1 MQACLQELIFRN
13 LAHGLCDVAEAVRI
27 ADQVELFHMREKDRV
42 ADTVREIV
50 HTAELMCHRMDISEG
65 CVIECDTCEILSV
78 SHLVAGL
85 HVNSVCNC
93 LREILGDHRDRHQV
107 SGFAFVETYAS
118 IAWVRASIPVAAVR
132 AGGIPTIRFGSLI
145 AICGVTRQSTIAI
158 FTCRLVSVMIQKRVI
173 SEAVPAVV
181 LTAIIGHNGLLERST
196 PS

>member
-1 MQACLQELIFRN
+1 MI
-13 LAHGLCDVAEAVRI
+13 
-27 ADQVELFHMREKDRV
+27 
-42 ADTVREIV
+42 IV
-50 HTAELMCHRMDISEG
+50 IDISAAA
-65 CVIECDTCEILSV
+65 S
-78 SHLVAGL
+78 
-85 HVNSVCNC
+85 
-93 LREILGDHRDRHQV
+93 V

>member
-1 MQACLQELIFRN
+1 MIHSNYFRFYLHFKIAGSKVGKPMQACLQELIFRN

-93 LREILGDHRDRHQV
+93 LREIL
-107 SGFAFVETYAS
+107 
-118 IAWVRASIPVAAVR
+118 VAAVR

-173 SEAVPAVV
+173 SEAVPTVV